1 MCVLLGAAPLA
12 GKRVRCAL
20 SSYFVMTGA
29 GWEHYLGCHYPQQGL
44 VRGTIP
50 GCTDGGREAVWGRY
64 QVYVP
69 CGMGSG
75 NAIGGFTALLLL
87 AAVYR
92 GGSHSCGLPRKGP
105 SSSSQTLDSRGQPP
119 SAHTGAWQARNVS
132 PGILSTVRTPHP
144 PWFPGL
150 RTHIYELRNS
160 MYLLKV
166 IPNKINLPYI
176 CKYIPK
182 KYISVFLIILICL
195 NLHI

>member
-87 AAVYR
+87 AAVYKR
-92 GGSHSCGLPRKGP
+92 
-105 SSSSQTLDSRGQPP
+105 
-119 SAHTGAWQARNVS
+119 
-132 PGILSTVRTPHP
+132 
-144 PWFPGL
+144 
-150 RTHIYELRNS
+150 
-160 MYLLKV
+160 
-166 IPNKINLPYI
+166 
-176 CKYIPK
+176 
-182 KYISVFLIILICL
+182 
-195 NLHI
+195 